1 MAYVQLRPSRLVEAL
16 RLCESQHPQSE
27 RLGRRF
33 VGRGVCQSK
42 PGGIMATAD
51 PAAATGRED
60 NGEPLN
66 VTRNDEHP
74 DRLIAAA

>member
-1 MAYVQLRPSRLVEAL
+1 
-16 RLCESQHPQSE
+16 
-27 RLGRRF
+27 
-33 VGRGVCQSK
+33 
-42 PGGIMATAD
+42 MATAD